1 MPTEVATLCFH
12 TRDAVERDDSSFVF
26 ELPRGNAYANAARV
40 TLASCELPL
49 VQWTIE
55 KDHQRLWL
63 SEEIPM
69 KDPDACCLKIAVRLP
84 NEPEPTAPL
93 ALELPI
99 ELNPVRKALFRGT
112 SLELHFEHPH
122 RVGDGVKLPFRDA
135 PVVLIGSKRGVV
147 NVSELA
153 SRGNLSAPTPHMLT
167 LKNVPDASDAS
178 HLRVPPPA
186 SPVRL
191 CAWLTEA
198 ATLSKLPIRFDYDA
212 SRDEVNPYV
221 YALPSGARF
230 RILPT
235 PLAARMGVSTVSFS
249 MPANETSFTVPSEP
263 TQLWDYVEIPCGFY
277 GPCHRTLA
285 TSQPRSLASEIENT
299 VNRFYFPLVSQMPAA
314 LRDVQSTT
322 PHVLIFSDAL
332 GNMRMCGIP
341 CGQYTPARLCNHL
354 EREMTRIMEASRLIF
369 SVTHEED
376 RFSFS
381 CEERDEAGLVR
392 PVPFGLLFHHPLSV
406 DPERF
411 GFAAQPLQGSDS
423 YIAPTCTRVATKS
436 QGSRSFSN
444 VIRVSD
450 VGAQQRF
457 RVHATQT
464 PSMVGAAH
472 KISNGR
478 LRLRTYVNRI
488 PFAHGLQPGDV
499 VHLGRC
505 ATTMYVRADAQEN
518 EVELAPSPADLPR
531 HGILVAVVGDA
542 ADAHDPCALELK
554 VPSLSGLGDEGT
566 CLQVTPQASP
576 YNLCFCKSRSIAHTV
591 MGFPASAIQWGV
603 DGSVADSQGRL
614 LPPFE
619 APRVHNLDHPDAVL
633 LTFSEQ
639 ANAGFQH
646 SFDGEMREIFCKLV
660 CYPLLRE
667 ERMLPRDTTLLRD
680 NMSRFRIAFWNP
692 DLRTPYRFHGA
703 EFTFSLSFVS
713 AVPDI

>member
-26 ELPRGNAYANAARV
+26 DMPRAKLYANAARV

-55 KDHQRLWL
+55 KDFQRLWL
-63 SEEIPM
+63 NEGIRFD
-69 KDPDACCLKIAVRLP
+69 DPGACSLQVVVRVP
-84 NEPEPTAPL
+84 GEPEPDAPL
-93 ALELPI
+93 ALELPVA
-99 ELNPVRKALFRGT
+99 LNRVKKAIFRGT
-112 SLELHFEHPH
+112 VLEIEFEHPH
-122 RVGDGVKLPFRDA
+122 RVGGGTQLPFRDA
-135 PVVLIGSKRGVV
+135 SVVLLGSKHGAVD
-147 NVSELA
+147 VSEMA
-153 SRGNLSAPTPHMLT
+153 VQGRLSAPTPYT
-167 LKNVPDASDAS
+167 LVLKDAPNASDAS

-186 SPVRL
+186 CPARL

-198 ATLSKLPIRFDYDA
+198 AAKKDVPLRFDYDA
-212 SRDEVNPYV
+212 ARDMVVPYA
-221 YALPSGARF
+221 YALPPGTRL

-235 PLAARMGVSTVSFS
+235 PLAALLGLSTVSF
-249 MPANETSFTVPSEP
+249 ALEATATSLTVPSEP
-263 TQLWDYVEIPCGFY
+263 TRLWDYVEIPCGFY

-285 TSQPRSLASEIENT
+285 TSQPRSLASEIEAT
-299 VNRFYFPLVSQMPAA
+299 VNRLYFPLASQMPAA

-322 PHVLIFSDAL
+322 PHVLLFSDSA

-354 EREMTRIMEASRLIF
+354 EREMTRIMKDLHLVF
-369 SVTHEED
+369 SVDHEDD

-381 CEERDEAGLVR
+381 CEERGADGRVR
-392 PVPFGLLFHHPLSV
+392 PAPFGLLFHHPLSV

-411 GFAAQPLQGSDS
+411 GFAAQPLQGSDT
-423 YIAPTCTRVATKS
+423 YVAPTCTRAATS
-436 QGSRSFSN
+436 GGRMLSN
-444 VIRVSD
+444 VVRVSD

-464 PSMVGAAH
+464 PAMVGAAQTRA
-472 KISNGR
+472 NGR
-478 LRLRTYVNRI
+478 LRLRTYVNRL
-488 PFAHGLQPGDV
+488 PFAHGFQPGDV

-505 ATTMYVRADAQEN
+505 ATSMCVRADAKEG

-531 HGILVAVVGDA
+531 QGILVAVVGDA
-542 ADAHDPCALELK
+542 ADDEDPCTLELEA
-554 VPSLSGLGDEGT
+554 PSLAGLGDAGT
-566 CLQVTPQASP
+566 CLQVTPLSSP
-576 YNLCFCKSRSIAHTV
+576 YNLCFCKPRSVPATT
-591 MGFPASAIQWGV
+591 MGFPARAIQWGV
-603 DGSVADSQGRL
+603 DGSVADSKGRL

-619 APRVHNLDHPDAVL
+619 APHVHNLDHPDAVL
-633 LTFSEQ
+633 LTYSEQ
-639 ANAGFQH
+639 ASAGFQH
-646 SFDGEMREIFCKLV
+646 SFDGEARALFCKLV

-680 NMSRFRIAFWNP
+680 NASRFRIAFWNP

-713 AVPDI
+713 AVPDL